1 MKLSVVIPAHN
12 EEACI
17 RGTVERLYLMLVA
30 ENIPHEIFVVNDH
43 STDSTAAVLEAL
55 VEQTPTLRWADNDK
69 PTGFGYAVRTGLEQF
84 AGDAICVVMAD
95 ASDDP
100 KDIVKYYRRLEDGY
114 ECVFGSRFMRE
125 SRVVDYPRHKLLL
138 NRLANSFIKALFGF
152 RYNDTTNAFKCYR
165 REVIEGLEPILSYHF
180 NITVELPLK
189 AIIRGYSYSVVPVN
203 WYNRTTGVSK
213 LKIKEMGS
221 RYLFIVLYVFLE
233 KLLARGDY
241 RRSDG
246 AAPQI
251 AHKAGTR
258 PKNPVR

>member
-1 MKLSVVIPAHN
+1 MKLSIVIPAHN
-12 EEACI
+12 EEGCI
-17 RGTVERLYLMLVA
+17 GGTVERLFKTLNAA
-30 ENIPHEIFVVNDH
+30 EIPHEILVVNDH
-43 STDSTAAVLEAL
+43 STDATLAVLEAIARC
-55 VEQTPTLRWADNDK
+55 TPTLRFVNNESAA
-69 PTGFGYAVRTGLEQF
+69 GFGYAVRTGLDQF
-84 AGDAICVVMAD
+84 AGDAVCVVMAD

-100 KDIVKYYRRLEDGY
+100 RDVIKYYRRLEEGY

-125 SRVVDYPRHKLLL
+125 SQVVDYPRHKLLL
-138 NRLANSFIKALFGF
+138 NRTANSFIKALFGF

-189 AIIRGYSYSVVPVN
+189 AIIRGYSYSVVPTN

-233 KLLARGDY
+233 KLLSRGDY
-241 RRSDG
+241 RRTD
-246 AAPQI
+246 PV
-251 AHKAGTR
+251 TR
-258 PKNPVR
+258 STKPTVGSRS